1 MLLVLFDLG
10 DTLES
15 GGVLRP
21 GARELLQE
29 LTDLRAGGRPAV
41 VLGLLSDTRDPV
53 DAADVAAVVA
63 EYSALLDALGIRR
76 FFEPLSRRV
85 TLSAEVGVRKPAP
98 AVFRAAV
105 ARAEPAL
112 TLSDVVFVSEHAGH
126 VAAARRLGAA
136 GVHLRPPGGAGG
148 DVAGLPD
155 LLPVLRDLVGAAAAH
170 RRAPG
175 TDPGGARTRL
185 GEHVVVTRD
194 APPADEPSD
203 REAGGVV
210 AVDGAGAQRLFL
222 VVQNGRLFQADHPEV
237 PVLVDTGRHLVVDLE
252 PEEAERLAGSG
263 GACWALRPLPVGPVV
278 TAVGPVVTAAPA
290 PAAGREEPE
299 WVRRCVARLS
309 REELAADLATLA
321 AHRTR
326 HSASAGFD
334 EAAAWGAAQLTAAG
348 LTVTTQPVPR
358 GGGRCRNVV
367 ADRPGTGPAPR
378 DVVLVTAHLDSVNRL
393 GAPAPA
399 PGADDNASGS
409 AGVLALAR
417 ALAGSPSL
425 LDLRLVLFGGEEQG
439 LFGSRRYVEELPG
452 PERARIRAVVNM
464 DMIAGRNT
472 AVPGV
477 LLEGAAVFRDVIDG
491 LARAAAAHTGL
502 AVSVGLSPANSD
514 HVPFTDVGIPAV
526 LTIEGADGS
535 NHRVHTEEDALAH
548 VDLDLAL
555 EILRMNTAFVAGT
568 LGRPEAEEPAGASP
582 GSSGTVA

>member
-1 MLLVLFDLG
+1 MVLFDLG

-21 GARELLQE
+21 GARELLQA

-41 VLGLLSDTRDPV
+41 VLGLLSDTRDPA

-63 EYSALLDALGIRR
+63 EYHALLDALGIRR

-98 AVFRAAV
+98 AAFRAAV
-105 ARAEPAL
+105 ARAEPTL

-136 GVHLRPPGGAGG
+136 AVHLRPPGGTGG

-155 LLPVLRDLVGAAAAH
+155 LLPVLRDLVEAAAAR

-175 TDPGGARTRL
+175 TDPEGARTRL

-194 APPADEPSD
+194 APPADAPSD
-203 REAGGVV
+203 RAGAGVV

-222 VVQNGRLFQADHPEV
+222 VVQNGRLFQTDHPEV

-278 TAVGPVVTAAPA
+278 AAAPA

-299 WVRRCVARLS
+299 WVRRCVDRLS
-309 REELAADLATLA
+309 REELAADLAALV

-334 EAAAWGAAQLTAAG
+334 EAATWGAAQLAAAG

-393 GAPAPA
+393 GAGAPA

-452 PERARIRAVVNM
+452 TERARIRAVVNM

-526 LTIEGADGS
+526 LTIEGADGT

-555 EILRMNTAFVAGT
+555 EILRMNTAFVAAT
-568 LGRPEAEEPAGASP
+568 LGRPEGDEPTGASP
-582 GSSGTVA
+582 GSRATVA